1 MVSYMFEKE
10 EKPLEEEEPAEEI
23 QIIEE
28 FPSEEWWEE
37 PIEKPVEEEPSEE
50 KPARKKPWW
59 KFW

>member
-1 MVSYMFEKE
+1 MFEEKE
-10 EKPLEEEEPAEEI
+10 ETPCEEEEGEEPAEEI

-28 FPSEEWWEE
+28 FPSEEWWEK

-50 KPARKKPWW
+50 KPAKKKPWW